1 MAYEVGLWRI
11 GGSGE
16 PVRVTSGAIPL
27 ESQLETLIAQDPTIL
42 GEPLMIIGRQ
52 VPTDFGGFVDLLGID
67 GDGTLHVLELKR
79 GRTPREVV
87 AQILDYASWVK
98 NLSHD
103 DVLAIYGASR
113 QESPFETAFSA
124 LFGVSPPDE
133 LNADHRLTIVA
144 HDADPATERIVSYLS
159 SFAVPVN
166 VAFFRYFEDE
176 GRRYLARTWL
186 IDETKPSRTASVQ
199 RRSGTKETWNGQDW
213 YVALGEDETRA
224 WDDARKYGFVS
235 AGGGTWFSRTLIS
248 LPSGAR
254 IFTHIPKA
262 GYVGVGTVTG
272 EARPA
277 HEAILEIDGE
287 LRRFTDLELKGSYR
301 HKGDEHDETLA
312 EYIVPVTWIQTVPRD
327 SARWAQGMFA
337 NQNSACKL
345 RNKFTLDHLYKEFN
359 LTDLE
364 G

>member
-11 GGSGE
+11 GESGE

-27 ESQLETLIAQDPTIL
+27 ESQLETLIAQDPAIL
-42 GEPLMIIGRQ
+42 GEPMLIIGRQ
-52 VPTDFGGFVDLLGID
+52 VPTDFGGLIDLLGID

-98 NLSHD
+98 NLSHE
-103 DVLAIYGASR
+103 DVLAVYTAFR
-113 QESPFETAFSA
+113 QEAPFEVAFSKV
-124 LFGVSPPDE
+124 FGVSPPDE

-144 HDADPATERIVSYLS
+144 HDADPATERIVNYLS
-159 SFAVPVN
+159 SFEVPVN
-166 VAFFRYFEDE
+166 VMFFRYFEDE

-186 IDETKPSRTASVQ
+186 IDETKPSRAASVQ
-199 RRSGTKETWNGQDW
+199 RRSGTKEAWNGQDW
-213 YVALGEDETRA
+213 YVSMGEDEVRN
-224 WDDARKYGFVS
+224 WDDARRYGFVS
-235 AGGGTWFSRTLIS
+235 AGGGSWFSKTLIG
-248 LPSGAR
+248 LPSRAR

-277 HEAILEIDGE
+277 SEASLEIDGE
-287 LRRFTDLELKGSYR
+287 PRRFTDLDLRGSYR
-301 HKGDEHDETLA
+301 HGGDDHDETLS
-312 EYIVPVTWIQTVPRD
+312 EYVVPVTWTRTVPRD
-327 SARWAQGMFA
+327 QAFWTPGMFA

-345 RNKFTLDHLYKEFN
+345 RNKFTLEQL
-359 LTDLE
+359 LE
-364 G
+364 AFQLDE